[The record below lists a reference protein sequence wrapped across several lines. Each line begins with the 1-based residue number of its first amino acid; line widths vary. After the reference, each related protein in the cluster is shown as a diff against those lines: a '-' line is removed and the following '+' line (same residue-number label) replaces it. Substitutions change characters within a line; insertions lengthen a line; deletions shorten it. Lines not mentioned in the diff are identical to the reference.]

1 MACYILNDI
10 ILSITIGEK
19 DNQRETSQLMTLLES
34 QSSTSDLKINI
45 SELKSAMEKLGTAK
59 EKEEFIKES
68 RKVFRRFLSPNP
80 ILKS

>member
-1 MACYILNDI
+1 
-10 ILSITIGEK
+10 
-19 DNQRETSQLMTLLES
+19 MTLLES